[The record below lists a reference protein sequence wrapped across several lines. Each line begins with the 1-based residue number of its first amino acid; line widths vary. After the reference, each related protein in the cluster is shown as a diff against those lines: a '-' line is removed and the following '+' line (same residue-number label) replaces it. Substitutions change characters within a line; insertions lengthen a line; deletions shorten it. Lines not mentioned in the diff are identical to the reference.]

1 MRIAAALLM
10 LLLLGTFAPVRTTPP
25 EPPPA
30 LSWLR
35 FEALEGAPERVGLLE
50 FLGGWSI
57 ESNDPRFGGLSALY
71 VEGREAL
78 AFSDAGWRIGFP
90 LPVGS
95 GPAGP
100 VQTQIA
106 ALPDS
111 SGSGN
116 KSDSDVES
124 MAVFGPF
131 VWLGLERRNAVV
143 RHERESWRATAS
155 NRPRQMERW
164 RANRGAEAMVRL
176 RDGRF
181 LVFSEGSGGLSE
193 ALLFLGDP
201 AVHGTST
208 VRMRYRPPEG
218 FRITDAAVLPDG
230 KLLFLNR
237 RFEVLGGFTARLTM
251 GRLPEARNGAVI
263 DGEKEEVAHL
273 RRPFPVDN
281 MEGLSVTEEEGRT
294 ILWLASDDNYNGLQ
308 RTLLLKLRAALPAH
322 GKAPA
327 GAGTR

>member
-1 MRIAAALLM
+1 MRIAAALLI
-10 LLLLGTFAPVRTTPP
+10 LLVLGTFAPVRVTPP

-30 LSWLR
+30 VSLLS
-35 FEALEGAPERVGLLE
+35 FERLAGFPERVGLLE
-50 FLGGWSI
+50 VLGAWSL
-57 ESNDPRFGGLSALY
+57 ESNDPRFGGISALH

-78 AFSDAGWRIGFP
+78 AFSDAGWRIRLP
-90 LPVGS
+90 LPTPSKAPS
-95 GPAGP
+95 G
-100 VQTQIA
+100 VRFELA

-111 SGSGN
+111 GDTTK

-131 VWLGLERRNAVV
+131 VWLGLERRNAIV
-143 RHERESWRATAS
+143 RHERESWGAGAS
-155 NRPRQMERW
+155 HQPRLMEKW

-193 ALLFLGDP
+193 VLVFDGDP
-201 AVHGTST
+201 AVPGTRT
-208 VRMRYRPPEG
+208 LRMRYRPPEG
-218 FRITDAAVLPDG
+218 FRITDAATLSTG

-237 RFEVLGGFTARLTM
+237 RLGLDGFTAKLTM
-251 GRLPEARNGAVI
+251 GAMPEARNGAVI

-281 MEGLSVTEEEGRT
+281 MEGLSIAEEEGRT
-294 ILWLASDDNYNGLQ
+294 VLWLASDDNYNGLQ
-308 RTLLLKLRAALPAH
+308 RTLLLKLRPLLLTQVDP
-322 GKAPA
+322 PA
-327 GAGTR
+327 GAGAK